1 MDLSGLPQSAQHR
14 IGAAEIEAELIL
26 KRSKIPSQVA
36 RIRAKNPLAKPE
48 SWRDGSIQEQKRFE
62 QSLFDAAAH
71 DSIHQGR
78 IQAARHLLGAAA
90 EEFFIAGNLDIKQF
104 DAKLESI
111 GDWVCKK
118 FRVKR
123 AWFDVVKQ
131 GWRAARRKRPTALE
145 AGESSKGTIIAKLPA
160 EALVRMEADT
170 AAFLAYY
177 LPKLEREANK
187 SGPIHDAELFRE
199 LVIHQFNLVAREC
212 MAVCGSVSEFEAELH
227 SDIARFVRY
236 GLSQYPWLADP
247 MRKELDAGFA
257 LFVMRANPWA
267 EIPEKDRASVWHV
280 GAITGEGLTHAA
292 LKLRAEAWKHAAE
305 GGFPET
311 KQAGA
316 AKPSMDESTRTGAGP
331 AVNGMDPAESD
342 GKGRKRGPKPDHEAA
357 SRVAEIVARVAPD
370 GDWRPK
376 LDDICEALDEAQ
388 IPFPPRWRK
397 RDRSCDGWAA
407 YDERANA
414 VKAIEYRLEIATQ
427 RKKTTPETLS

>member
-1 MDLSGLPQSAQHR
+1 M
-14 IGAAEIEAELIL
+14 
-26 KRSKIPSQVA
+26 RS
-36 RIRAKNPLAKPE
+36 
-48 SWRDGSIQEQKRFE
+48 
-62 QSLFDAAAH
+62 
-71 DSIHQGR
+71 
-78 IQAARHLLGAAA
+78 
-90 EEFFIAGNLDIKQF
+90 
-104 DAKLESI
+104 
-111 GDWVCKK
+111 
-118 FRVKR
+118 
-123 AWFDVVKQ
+123 
-131 GWRAARRKRPTALE
+131 
-145 AGESSKGTIIAKLPA
+145 
-160 EALVRMEADT
+160 
-170 AAFLAYY
+170 
-177 LPKLEREANK
+177 
-187 SGPIHDAELFRE
+187 
-199 LVIHQFNLVAREC
+199 
-212 MAVCGSVSEFEAELH
+212 
-227 SDIARFVRY
+227 
-236 GLSQYPWLADP
+236 
-247 MRKELDAGFA
+247 
-257 LFVMRANPWA
+257 NPWA